1 MDRDSRD
8 LADRV
13 KAVLDEVG
21 GVEVPHG
28 PYFDEL
34 VDLITE
40 ELDVKLAVKLFNSGP
55 DTDAVRS
62 IAEGIAAEIDYMFS
76 LSPRPQDWPGAIKVD
91 ADDSVDRPP
100 T

>member
-1 MDRDSRD
+1 M
-8 LADRV
+8 

-40 ELDVKLAVKLFNSGP
+40 ERDVELGVKLFPSGP
-55 DTDAVRS
+55 DTNAVRS
-62 IAEGIAAEIDYMFS
+62 IAEGIALEIDYVFL
-76 LSPRPQDWPGAIKVD
+76 LSPRPRD
-91 ADDSVDRPP
+91 
-100 T
+100 